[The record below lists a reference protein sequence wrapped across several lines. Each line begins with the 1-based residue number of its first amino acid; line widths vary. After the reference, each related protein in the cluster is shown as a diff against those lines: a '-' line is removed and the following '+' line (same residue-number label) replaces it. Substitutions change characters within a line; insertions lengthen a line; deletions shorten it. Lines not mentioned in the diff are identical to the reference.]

1 MLIKINVEGGTE
13 YQFVRKIIRPHL
25 NKFGYNVVPF
35 INETSP
41 EHHGGITRYEKFRE
55 NMLMLKPRKEPCVIS
70 TMIDFYQLPKDFP
83 GMSSLSSVTAD
94 EDKVLF
100 LEKSL
105 KEDLSDLE
113 PYFIPYIQLHE
124 FEALLFSDIHEVDR
138 KLKVNRGSRVIEL
151 RTLLERYGEP
161 ENINTVCAPSIHLK
175 NLYPVY
181 RKVAEGIPIA
191 ERIGL
196 DVMREKCHH
205 FDYWM
210 KELEEFGFAK
220 NQPEIK

>member
-1 MLIKINVEGGTE
+1 MFLKINVEGGTE
-13 YQFVRKIIRPHL
+13 YQFVKKIIRPYFANL
-25 NKFGYNVVPF
+25 GCSVVPY

-41 EHHGGITRYEKFRE
+41 KHHGGITRYEKFRD
-55 NMLMLKPRKEPCVIS
+55 NIMMLKPRREPCLIS
-70 TMIDFYQLPKDFP
+70 TMIDYYQLPKDFP
-83 GMSSLSSVTAD
+83 GMSEISSDMTG
-94 EDKVLF
+94 EEKVLF

-105 KEDLSDLE
+105 REDLSELE

-138 KLKVNRGSRVIEL
+138 KLKVNRSSRIIEL
-151 RTLLERYGEP
+151 RAILERFGEP
-161 ENINTVCAPSIHLK
+161 ENINTFMAPSIHLR

-196 DVMREKCHH
+196 GVMREKCHH
-205 FDYWM
+205 FDFWM
-210 KELEEFGFAK
+210 R
-220 NQPEIK
+220 EIEQTLMV